1 MRRTCPSPGTG
12 RGMGPA
18 RYEISRSDDEGDC
31 GRGRSEA
38 KPNGVPPMAAPCERN
53 TKKEGDCQSFDFLV
67 TLFFVSPFFRQP
79 FFVSPFSSVP
89 FSVKPVSFAI
99 TFYFVIPSC
108 FVIPGL
114 TGYLL
119 FLTGFFNHLLIT
131 GECRKRRKLRCT
143 LGKRHPR
150 MSL

>member
-1 MRRTCPSPGTG
+1 MRRTCPPPGTG

-67 TLFFVSPFFRQP
+67 TPRLCQSQA
-79 FFVSPFSSVP
+79 
-89 FSVKPVSFAI
+89 AI
-99 TFYFVIPSC
+99 PI
-108 FVIPGL
+108 
-114 TGYLL
+114 
-119 FLTGFFNHLLIT
+119 
-131 GECRKRRKLRCT
+131 LR
-143 LGKRHPR
+143 
-150 MSL
+150 SA

>member
-53 TKKEGDCQSFDFLV
+53 TKKEGDCQSFDFLD
-67 TLFFVSPFFRQP
+67 TLSFFYER
-79 FFVSPFSSVP
+79 SS
-89 FSVKPVSFAI
+89 AAAA
-99 TFYFVIPSC
+99 SC
-108 FVIPGL
+108 L
-114 TGYLL
+114 
-119 FLTGFFNHLLIT
+119 
-131 GECRKRRKLRCT
+131 
-143 LGKRHPR
+143 
-150 MSL
+150 